1 MTTNKWY
8 FSQEQS
14 VTGITKT
21 ELPDSEV
28 VASSLATF
36 TVPATGHHTQQPPT
50 TGMIYFVICSNWH
63 LISAPTFS
71 KFVTHFTL
79 QPDAKMLRHSHEKTT
94 FHKRVG
100 HKHKIMDGPFKPKYG
115 TVSHWSTFATGCS
128 LRSWRDGR
136 DVGSFLAA

>member
-36 TVPATGHHTQQPPT
+36 TVPATGHHTQQPLT

-63 LISAPTFS
+63 LISAPTLS

-79 QPDAKMLRHSHEKTT
+79 QPDAKMLRHSHEKQ
-94 FHKRVG
+94 
-100 HKHKIMDGPFKPKYG
+100 PFIRG
-115 TVSHWSTFATGCS
+115 WVTST
-128 LRSWRDGR
+128 RSWTGHLSQNT
-136 DVGSFLAA
+136 VQCLTGVLLQWVVACVAGGMGGM